1 MSTELENE
9 GVLLD
14 YQILR
19 TEEQRQLLVNRQQI
33 LEFKQENLRQIV
45 QQKQTLNKKLQ
56 SICNE
61 NEELILKSEL
71 E

>member
-33 LEFKQENLRQIV
+33 LEFKQENLRQIA
-45 QQKQTLNKKLQ
+45 QQKQTLSKKLQ
-56 SICNE
+56 SIRDE

>member
-1 MSTELENE
+1 MSTELEKE

-19 TEEQRQLLVNRQQI
+19 TEEQRQLLVSRQQI
-33 LEFKQENLRQIV
+33 LEFKQENLRQIA

>member
-1 MSTELENE
+1 VSTELEKE

-19 TEEQRQLLVNRQQI
+19 TEEQRQLLVSRQQI
-33 LEFKQENLRQIV
+33 LEFKQENLRQIA

>member
-1 MSTELENE
+1 MSTELEKE